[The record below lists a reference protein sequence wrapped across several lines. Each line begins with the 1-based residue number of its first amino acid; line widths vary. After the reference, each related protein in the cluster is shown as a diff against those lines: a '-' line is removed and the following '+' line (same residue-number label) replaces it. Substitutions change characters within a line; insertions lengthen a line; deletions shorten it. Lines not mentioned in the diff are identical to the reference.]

1 MQQSIT
7 EKKSS
12 VNRKIKL
19 VDERE
24 KTELLINYM
33 KQGDDFI
40 NNVDNIPRGGI

>member
-12 VNRKIKL
+12 VNHKMKL

-24 KTELLINYM
+24 KPELLINYM

-40 NNVDNIPRGGI
+40 DI